1 MKFIVDAQLPRRL
14 AKAIIA
20 LGDEAIHTLDLPDG
34 NLTTDNQIVQ
44 LADRDKAV
52 VITKDQDFVDS
63 FLLHRRPPKLLH
75 ITTGNIP
82 NDGLLRL
89 IEANW
94 PQIFSML
101 EQGDYVELSYTAL
114 TLHM

>member
-14 AKAIIA
+14 ARAIIA
-20 LGDEAIHTLDLPDG
+20 LGDAAVHTLDLPDG
-34 NLTTDNQIVQ
+34 NLTTDAQIIR
-44 LADRDKAV
+44 LAARDGAV

-63 FLLHRRPPKLLH
+63 FLLRGEPPKLLH

-82 NDGLLRL
+82 NDQLLLL
-89 IEANW
+89 IETYW
-94 PQIFSML
+94 SQIRGMFT
-101 EQGDYVELSYTAL
+101 QGDYVELNRSAL